1 MLKIFSWL
9 IIGFIVYLL
18 YNYMMARLLNTKFK
32 INSKMLITCI
42 MYSILSSILLIF
54 VNDGILA
61 KIIITNLSVFAV
73 LKINHNESISK
84 TVLIT
89 LFIYVFYVFSDL
101 LYGTVAICILKI
113 NQQFLLETQI
123 GFIISNFVIMFI
135 CVMLFRIKKITS
147 SLRLIVEWYDKTN
160 LIKIITIT
168 IFTVFCITFLS
179 YWTFIGI
186 DSKAALGLITLL
198 FFIGVLGFIF
208 GYFREKT
215 GNNKLTIEYAELL
228 EYAKNYEKIVVEKS
242 KNQHEYK
249 NQLVLIKEKI
259 SDKDIE
265 VKKYINK
272 LLNSDDKEDKNYAW
286 LGKLKNIPER
296 GLKGLIYYKI
306 QRMIEKDIC
315 VYVDISDTLSD
326 ESLWATCNDN
336 LEDLS
341 RIIGVYLDNAI
352 EATLSANEKY
362 IVIEIDY
369 NINKLVFSFSNTYV
383 GTIDVNRIDN
393 EGYTTKQKGHGYGLS
408 LVKDIISKNNLLESN
423 SEINGKF
430 FIQRITIKNKI

>member
-1 MLKIFSWL
+1 MLKIFSWFVIGFVLYILDCYALTKIVNIKFRFNPKL
-9 IIGFIVYLL
+9 II
-18 YNYMMARLLNTKFK
+18 
-32 INSKMLITCI
+32 TCLVCSLCS
-42 MYSILSSILLIF
+42 YILLFYI
-54 VNDGILA
+54 NDSILA
-61 KIIITNLSVFAV
+61 KIIITNLCAFTV
-73 LKINHNESISK
+73 LKINFNEGISK
-84 TVLIT
+84 TILIT
-89 LFIYVFYVFSDL
+89 LFIYICYVFSDIL
-101 LYGTVAICILKI
+101 FGTIAINILEVNK
-113 NQQFLLETQI
+113 QFLLETQI
-123 GFIISNFVIMFI
+123 GFILSNFVIMFI
-135 CVMLFRIKKITS
+135 CTLLFKIKRLTS
-147 SLRLIVEWYDKTN
+147 FLRAIVEWYNNNDFLK
-160 LIKIITIT
+160 LITVT
-168 IFTVFCITFLS
+168 LFTVFCITFLS

-186 DSKAALGLITLL
+186 DSKAALGLVTLL
-198 FFIGVLGFIF
+198 FFIGVLGFIL

-315 VYVDISDTLSD
+315 VYVDISDKLSD
-326 ESLWATCNDN
+326 ESLWITCNDN

-369 NINKLVFSFSNTYV
+369 NVNKLVFSFSNTYI
-383 GTIDVNRIDN
+383 GNIDVSRIDK

-408 LVKDIISKNNLLESN
+408 LVKDIISKNNLLENS

-430 FIQRITIKNKI
+430 FIQKFAIKNKI